1 MLFLLVEC
9 DQRFAKSFWYLYKSS
24 LHNTDKSRLDNPMK
38 FMLCKIEGDPRIGLP
53 ICPVLGLITNYYNES
68 MRVFSFATATN
79 PESLTIKIET

>member
-1 MLFLLVEC
+1 
-9 DQRFAKSFWYLYKSS
+9 
-24 LHNTDKSRLDNPMK
+24 MK

-68 MRVFSFATATN
+68 MSVFSFETATN